1 MPSYPALRVP
11 GENQRWQETARDY
24 ESKKYLK
31 IFEKYLFKLLWSLRK
46 EGPISI
52 ALPWLPEQLYEDSE
66 ATMQSDDWPR
76 PFCFGHLIGRVLGIM
91 YIIQLR
97 VDEMESN

>member
-1 MPSYPALRVP
+1 MTILSPSPAV
-11 GENQRWQETARDY
+11 T
-24 ESKKYLK
+24 
-31 IFEKYLFKLLWSLRK
+31 RK
-46 EGPISI
+46 N
-52 ALPWLPEQLYEDSE
+52 
-66 ATMQSDDWPR
+66 DDWPR

>member
-1 MPSYPALRVP
+1 M
-11 GENQRWQETARDY
+11 QR
-24 ESKKYLK
+24 
-31 IFEKYLFKLLWSLRK
+31 
-46 EGPISI
+46 
-52 ALPWLPEQLYEDSE
+52 
-66 ATMQSDDWPR
+66 DDWPR